1 MQAAALQQTVLG
13 LFPVG
18 AVLVCGEYIR
28 MSIDIDSKVVG
39 YVAYTSKGMLCVG
52 ENHACLVAG
61 SVDALRNRFE
71 VKNERIAKA
80 RFDEIM
86 FGIKHGGPYA
96 FDQLAY
102 RRFYALVQKAKIP
115 LNLSHPDTMR
125 LDLMYVGI
133 LHQIPA

>member
-1 MQAAALQQTVLG
+1 
-13 LFPVG
+13 
-18 AVLVCGEYIR
+18 

-39 YVAYTSKGMLCVG
+39 YVAYTSKGMVCVD
-52 ENHACLVAG
+52 NHACLVAG
-61 SVDALRNRFE
+61 SINALRNRFE

-80 RFDEIM
+80 RFGEIITIIEL
-86 FGIKHGGPYA
+86 GAPYA

-133 LHQIPA
+133 LDQIPA